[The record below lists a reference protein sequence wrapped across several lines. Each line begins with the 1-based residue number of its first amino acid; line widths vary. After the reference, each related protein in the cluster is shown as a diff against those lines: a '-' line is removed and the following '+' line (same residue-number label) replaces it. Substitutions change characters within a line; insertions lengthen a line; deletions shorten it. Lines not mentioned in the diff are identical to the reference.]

1 MNHYNNEGAK
11 LSARNTA
18 YSNKIKTSPAL
29 RWLESIR
36 IPSRRVEQLNTLTG
50 PMALPLQND
59 WQALLRQISSLST
72 VSVITRNPHAS
83 IEQKIDFKAL
93 TFKQGQAF
101 LNSKDLTLRLCFS
114 EWQSG
119 FAISEAT
126 SQGISHGFRFYD
138 QQGNETH
145 QINLTSESN
154 FAAYEAIKVTFADHN
169 NPLTNINKP
178 VEITRPSNIQD
189 RQELCQRWL
198 KLQNPLELD
207 KTIQQLELKRLQAF
221 QLAGADFAYQVDLGE
236 IVSLLHVANDA
247 DLHLCLGVRN
257 LGALQI
263 HSGHIEVIQ
272 ETDEGHLLRN
282 NHFKMRLNLNKA
294 HSAWVVRTPH
304 PKGETI
310 AIELYGSS
318 EQHIALLYADPEQP
332 KAHHWQQLMAH
343 LTPLNSQPK

>member
-11 LSARNTA
+11 LSASNTA

-36 IPSRRVEQLNTLTG
+36 IPSRRVEQLNTSTG

-101 LNSKDLTLRLCFS
+101 LTSKDLTLRLCFS
-114 EWQSG
+114 AWQSG

-126 SQGISHGFRFYD
+126 PQGISHGFRFYD
-138 QQGNETH
+138 HTGNETH
-145 QINLTSESN
+145 QISLTSESN

-169 NPLTNINKP
+169 NAPTTVHKPLR
-178 VEITRPSNIQD
+178 EIRHSNDQD

-198 KLQNPLELD
+198 QLQNPLQLD
-207 KTIQQLELKRLQAF
+207 EIIQQSGLNRLQAF
-221 QLAGADFAYQVDLGE
+221 QLAGADFAYQVDISE
-236 IVSLLHVANDA
+236 ISSLLHVVNDA

-257 LGALQI
+257 SGALQL
-263 HSGHIEVIQ
+263 HCGHIEVIQ
-272 ETDEGHLLRN
+272 ETDAGHLLRN
-282 NHFKMRLNLNKA
+282 NHFKMSLNLNKA
-294 HSAWVVRTPH
+294 HTAWVVRTPH
-304 PKGETI
+304 SEGETI
-310 AIELYGSS
+310 SLELYGSH
-318 EQHIALLYADPEQP
+318 EEHIALLYADPLRP